1 MNNTN
6 STGQPAATSGL
17 AVATGSDFRFQPMK
31 KHIVI
36 AYFLKPH
43 GDPFAAKEM
52 ELDWNDRAS
61 VRDFARQSDE
71 WLCKEKGNR
80 VLTETKELP

>member
-1 MNNTN
+1 
-6 STGQPAATSGL
+6 
-17 AVATGSDFRFQPMK
+17 MK

-43 GDPFAAKEM
+43 GDPFAVKTIEI
-52 ELDWNDRAS
+52 DWNDRAS

-71 WLCKEKGNR
+71 WLSREVGNR
-80 VLTETKELP
+80 VLTETKHL